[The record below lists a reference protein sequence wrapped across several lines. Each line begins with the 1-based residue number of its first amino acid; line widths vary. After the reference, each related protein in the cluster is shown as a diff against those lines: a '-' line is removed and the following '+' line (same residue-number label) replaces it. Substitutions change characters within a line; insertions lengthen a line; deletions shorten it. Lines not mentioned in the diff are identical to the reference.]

1 MYSAEFDEKW
11 KEFFEDLPEDMKLRV
26 IKKIKRI
33 LEGLPTRHLE
43 HGVPYFVEELGRQYR
58 ICYKSF
64 EDVKVR
70 RFYFTGK
77 HKDYEKWIGI
87 RK

>member
-1 MYSAEFDEKW
+1 MYTPEFDENW
-11 KEFFEDLPEDMKLRV
+11 KELFDDLPEDLKMRV
-26 IKKIKRI
+26 MKKIKRI

-43 HGVPYFVEELGRQYR
+43 HGIPYFVEEFGRQYR

-70 RFYFTGK
+70 RFYFVGK